1 MSDLDVKGLNASV
14 PGHIQELDERE
25 CEREELLTELIP
37 EIEAREHDK
46 EAVKAVLGS

>member
-1 MSDLDVKGLNASV
+1 VKGLNV
-14 PGHIQELDERE
+14 RVLGQIQELDERE